1 MSFKSMAVILKNK
14 PLRARCA
21 SGLIP
26 YIAVAGAL
34 LAAAASSTTHA
45 HFQLLYTPQAALKE
59 SRAIPL
65 ALVFSHPFNNGYTM
79 NMGKPEAFYV
89 ISQRGAENKPRKTDL
104 LQYLEPIR
112 WSGVDSQA
120 DAFVAHPPRRVTR
133 SLGDYTFV
141 LRPSPYYEEQEDKYI
156 QQITKTVINVGGLP
170 GSWDEPLGLPV
181 EIVPL
186 DKPYTNWV
194 GGVFRAVILADG
206 KPVPHAEVEIEYLN
220 HEPQIDQLRFN
231 PEGGVTAPQDSFI
244 TLSIRANAQGEI
256 TIGLPKAGWWGICA
270 LDLDGDLKYDG
281 KELSLDAVLWIRA
294 TDMAK

>member
-1 MSFKSMAVILKNK
+1 MDVTLKNK
-14 PLRARCA
+14 MTQTIRSRSVSQP
-21 SGLIP
+21 
-26 YIAVAGAL
+26 VAWLAAL
-34 LAAAASSTTHA
+34 LIAAAGSTAHA
-45 HFQLLYTPQAALKE
+45 HFQLLYTPEAALNE

-79 NMGKPEAFYV
+79 NMGEPEAFYV
-89 ISQRGAENKPRKTDL
+89 ISQRGAEAQRKKTDL
-104 LQYLEPIR
+104 LQYLEPVT

-120 DAFVAHPPRRVTR
+120 DAFIARPPRSVTR

-141 LRPSPYYEEQEDKYI
+141 LRPAPYYEEPEDKYI

-186 DKPYTNWV
+186 DKPYANWV

-206 KPVPHAEVEIEYLN
+206 NPVPHAEIEIEYLN
-220 HEPQIDQLRFN
+220 HEPQIDQLRFD
-231 PEGGVTAPQDSFI
+231 PEGKVTAPQGSFI
-244 TLSIRANAQGEI
+244 TLSIRANALGEV

-270 LDLDGDLKYDG
+270 LDLDDGLEYNG
-281 KELSLDAVLWIRA
+281 KELSLDAVLWVHA
-294 TDMAK
+294 TEMTK